1 MQIAEA
7 LYLNCTVTRTGTVLR
22 GEKVVDIRGDT
33 GPVQGLMNTSFSID
47 ENGFLEADTVF
58 RGFYKELRFQG

>member
-1 MQIAEA
+1 MVRIQ
-7 LYLNCTVTRTGTVLR
+7 
-22 GEKVVDIRGDT
+22 GDT

-58 RGFYKELRFQG
+58 RGFYKYLRFQG